1 MEKSRRNADGDSYVD
16 VPVRVRY
23 ADTDRMGVV
32 YYGTYPVYFE
42 VGRTEFMRQKGFT
55 YRTFEETGFSLIV
68 IGMEAKYHNSAHYDD
83 LLVVRTKVRDL
94 KSRGLTFHYE
104 ILRDNTLIVE
114 GNTRHI
120 CLNSSKKPTLIPTS
134 LIDIL
139 RDAAA

>member
-1 MEKSRRNADGDSYVD
+1 MERSRRNANGDSYVD

-42 VGRTEFMRQKGFT
+42 VGRSEFMREKGFT
-55 YRTFEETGFSLIV
+55 YKTFEETGFSLIV
-68 IGMEAKYHNSAHYDD
+68 ISMEAKYHTSAHYDD
-83 LLVVRTKVRDL
+83 LLMVRTRIRDL
-94 KSRGLTFHYE
+94 RSRGLTFHYE

-120 CLNSSKKPTLIPTS
+120 CLNSHKKPTFIPPS
-134 LIDIL
+134 LFDIL